1 MEDKNAVSQNLL
13 LRYWKNSETAE
24 SLVRKA
30 IAMKPSDT
38 NFYNTLGEI
47 LRTNYNNEPKEKR
60 NATRLQ
66 EAINIYSRG
75 IKLLFPGFL
84 EQIEFMSWHVLHMI

>member
-1 MEDKNAVSQNLL
+1 
-13 LRYWKNSETAE
+13 
-24 SLVRKA
+24 
-30 IAMKPSDT
+30 MKPSDT

-84 EQIEFMSWHVLHMI
+84 EQIELSPKRDLLLYERFEKDTLKKFRLILEWLSE